1 MTAPTGTLQT
11 FQAIGN
17 REDLEDTIYNI
28 APTETPFMS
37 MAARAKAQARF
48 HEWQTDTLASAA
60 TNAMVEGDDATTNT
74 VVPTVRLGNYVQ
86 TLQKTIRISGIQ
98 EAVDKAGRKSE
109 IAYQIAKRGKE
120 LKRDLEYMLCG
131 NLASTAGA
139 ATTAATS
146 AGSESWIS
154 TNKTDLG
161 TGATPTTP
169 GYSSGTVAAPTDNST
184 AGTFVKAALDAVI
197 QACWTSGGEP
207 KIILTGP
214 FNKTKA
220 AAFTGIATL
229 YKEVPGMKQG
239 VIVAGA
245 DVYIS
250 NFGEHTI
257 VPTRFNRDKT
267 VQVLDFDYWAVAYLR
282 SFFVADLAKTGDS
295 EQRQLLVSACL
306 VSRNEAASG
315 KITTLT
321 TS

>member
-1 MTAPTGTLQT
+1 MTAPTGTFQT
-11 FQAIGN
+11 HQAIGN
-17 REDLEDTIYNI
+17 REDLENVIYNI
-28 APTETPFMS
+28 SPTETPFLS
-37 MAARAKAQARF
+37 MAARTKATARF
-48 HEWQTDTLASAA
+48 HEWQTDVLASAA
-60 TNAMVEGDDATTNT
+60 TNAMIEGDNATTNT
-74 VVPTVRLGNYVQ
+74 VVPTVRLGNYIQ
-86 TLQKTIRISGIQ
+86 TLQKTIEISGIQ

-120 LKRDLEYMLCG
+120 LKRDLELSLSRNQG
-131 NLASTAGA
+131 STAGA
-139 ATTAATS
+139 AASAAQMAS
-146 AGSESWIS
+146 SESWIA

-161 TGATPTTP
+161 SGGTPTTP
-169 GYSSGTVAAPTDNST
+169 GYSGGTVASPTDNSLT
-184 AGTFVKAALDAVI
+184 GTFIKTALDAII
-197 QACWTSGGEP
+197 QACWTAGGEP

-245 DVYIS
+245 DVYVS

-257 VPTRFNRDKT
+257 VPSRFNRDTT

-282 SFFVADLAKTGDS
+282 SFFVEPLAKTGDS
-295 EQRQLLVSACL
+295 ERRQMLASATL
-306 VSRNEAASG
+306 VSRNEGASG
-315 KITTLT
+315 KITSLT

>member
-1 MTAPTGTLQT
+1 M
-11 FQAIGN
+11 I
-17 REDLEDTIYNI
+17 
-28 APTETPFMS
+28 
-37 MAARAKAQARF
+37 
-48 HEWQTDTLASAA
+48 
-60 TNAMVEGDDATTNT
+60 EGDDATTNT
-74 VVPTVRLGNYVQ
+74 VVPTVRLGNYIQ

-98 EAVDKAGRKSE
+98 EVVDKAGRKSD

-120 LKRDLEYMLCG
+120 LKRDLELSLSCNQG
-131 NLASTAGA
+131 STAGA
-139 ATTAATS
+139 AASAAIMAS
-146 AGSESWIS
+146 SESWMS
-154 TNKTDLG
+154 SNKTDLG
-161 TGATPTTP
+161 TGLTATTP
-169 GYSSGTVAAPTDNST
+169 GYSGGTVAPPVDNST
-184 AGTFVKAALDAVI
+184 SGTFVKTALDAVI
-197 QACWTSGGEP
+197 QACWQSGGEP
-207 KIILTGP
+207 KIVLCGA
-214 FNKTKA
+214 FQKTKA

-257 VPTRFNRDKT
+257 VPSRFCRTNT

-282 SFFVADLAKTGDS
+282 PFFISELAKTGDS
-295 EQRQLLVSACL
+295 EQRQLLVSATL